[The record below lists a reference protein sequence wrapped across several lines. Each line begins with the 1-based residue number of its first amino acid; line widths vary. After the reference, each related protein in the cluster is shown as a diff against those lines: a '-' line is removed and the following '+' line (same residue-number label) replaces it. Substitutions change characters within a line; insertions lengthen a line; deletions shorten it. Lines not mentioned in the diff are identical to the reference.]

1 VRRTGYS
8 VKKKILLISEDPNL
22 IRNSLSWVLR
32 DDLTEVQ
39 CAMDGYEAFREL
51 RNRSF
56 DLCFLD
62 IHLPDLNS
70 LDLMWTI
77 KRLYP
82 ATRIIVMTGSS
93 VDSDTM
99 NAIWDYAV
107 LRLVKPFDLYSAKA
121 LANEIIEKH
130 IDGYQDYDALV
141 RQMVAEKRLHER
153 KLVVPPV
160 NYTVL
165 IGEDERD
172 HQRHFADAVDHARES
187 LERLPGG
194 HSIHMTP
201 MTGRWDPAGPI
212 HRSWGS
218 AVTPLAPVPASSPGI
233 ATRHS

>member
-1 VRRTGYS
+1 M
-8 VKKKILLISEDPNL
+8 KKKILLVGDDHNL

-32 DDLTEVQ
+32 DDLTEVL

-82 ATRIIVMTGSS
+82 TTRIIAMTGSS

-107 LRLVKPFDLYSAKA
+107 LRLVKPFDLFSAKA

-130 IDGYQDYDALV
+130 IDGYQDCEVLL
-141 RQMVAEKRLHER
+141 RQMVIEKRLHER

-172 HQRHFADAVDHARES
+172 HQRYFADAFDISKTGLGIRTNIP
-187 LERLPGG
+187 LEKGRIIRLQNKDEYLRG
-194 HSIHMTP
+194 IV
-201 MTGRWDPAGPI
+201 RWIMPENRVKGFRAGI
-212 HRSWGS
+212 QF
-218 AVTPLAPVPASSPGI
+218 I
-233 ATRHS
+233 

>member
-8 VKKKILLISEDPNL
+8 VKKKILLISEDHNL

-172 HQRHFADAVDHARES
+172 HQRHFADAFDISKTGLGIRTNVP
-187 LERLPGG
+187 LEKGRIIRLQNRDEYLRG
-194 HSIHMTP
+194 MV
-201 MTGRWDPAGPI
+201 RWIMPENRLKGFRAGI
-212 HRSWGS
+212 QF
-218 AVTPLAPVPASSPGI
+218 I
-233 ATRHS
+233 